1 MLFHRDNIGDD
12 MHTTT
17 TSTTTGTTTSTTT
30 STTTGTND
38 DVSRNEDRQNIL
50 DPNYSDSNTH
60 FHSKY
65 KIKLKHKYNHEK
77 IMNTIQVMLRNI
89 HPNPDKRM
97 TPEETKA
104 FFVSVFYEC

>member
-1 MLFHRDNIGDD
+1 MLFHRDNVGESHDD
-12 MHTTT
+12 DDTHTKTTTKTTT
-17 TSTTTGTTTSTTT
+17 TTTTTTD
-30 STTTGTND
+30 TND

-50 DPNYSDSNTH
+50 DPNYSEKTTR

-65 KIKLKHKYNHEK
+65 KVKLKHKYNHEK
-77 IMNTIQVMLRNI
+77 IINTIQVMLRNI

-104 FFVSVFYEC
+104 FFVSIFYEC